1 MQGTVVNRTCYSVNG
16 GSLTTNYVNS
26 PFKVEHES
34 AVEETTVL
42 TLDTA
47 VEETTVL
54 TLDTAVKETTV
65 LTLDT
70 AVEETTVVT
79 LDTAVEETTVL
90 TLDKTEEKH
99 ENTKKGKSAGNIF

>member
-26 PFKVEHES
+26 LLKVEHKS
-34 AVEETTVL
+34 AVEETTVV

-47 VEETTVL
+47 VEETTVV
-54 TLDTAVKETTV
+54 TLDTAF
-65 LTLDT
+65 
-70 AVEETTVVT
+70 EETTVVT

-99 ENTKKGKSAGNIF
+99 ENTKKGKSAGIIF